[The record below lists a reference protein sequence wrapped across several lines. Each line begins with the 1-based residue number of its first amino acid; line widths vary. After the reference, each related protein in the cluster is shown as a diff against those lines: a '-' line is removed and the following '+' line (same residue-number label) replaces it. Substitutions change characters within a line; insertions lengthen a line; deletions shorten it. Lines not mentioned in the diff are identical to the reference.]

1 MSGCFFKQ
9 RAVLRPK
16 PVDIPASSSNL
27 LEEERNGEATGLART
42 MTPEPTEPMEFDPT
56 FNIDGDKLRKLREKN
71 KVTQLYLATVVGV
84 TTETISR
91 WENRRYPTIK
101 KENALKLAEALQVS
115 LDELVESQIEG
126 QMPSEDAGGETPTPD
141 QPAAIPLP
149 EAKSGWP
156 RPSRR
161 HPLILLPLLL
171 GMSFLAWQFF
181 FKAQSP
187 GFTATRHLPDH
198 VLSGQVFP
206 VLIEVIADE
215 SKSATLM
222 LRESLPE
229 QCLPLAATPPFI
241 GQNEEV
247 HLIKW
252 IGKVEAS
259 GRNHF
264 AYLAKVNEKAQP
276 GKRLFFAGSLIIG
289 KQGDDEP
296 KVAGDQET
304 EVTLFHWADKN
315 RDNRIDDYELLS
327 VYELFPNFR
336 ELGLDLTEI
345 EKIWASR
352 KYHWNNETKIIETN
366 GK

>member
-1 MSGCFFKQ
+1 
-9 RAVLRPK
+9 
-16 PVDIPASSSNL
+16 
-27 LEEERNGEATGLART
+27 
-42 MTPEPTEPMEFDPT
+42 MEFDPT

-115 LDELVESQIEG
+115 LDELLDTSNGG
-126 QMPSEDAGGETPTPD
+126 QAPHEDAKFEAPIPD
-141 QPAAIPLP
+141 QPSAIPHP
-149 EAKSGWP
+149 AAEA
-156 RPSRR
+156 RRTPSKR
-161 HPLILLPLLL
+161 LLPLLL
-171 GMSFLAWQFF
+171 LPLCLGLAFLAWQFF
-181 FKAQSP
+181 SKPQAP
-187 GFTATRHLPDH
+187 GFTAIRHLPDH
-198 VLSGQVFP
+198 VLAGQVFP

-215 SKSATLM
+215 SNSATLM

-229 QCLPLAATPPFI
+229 QCLPLAAAPPFV
-241 GQNEEV
+241 GQNDEA
-247 HLIKW
+247 HRIKW
-252 IGKVEAS
+252 IGKMEAS

-264 AYLAKVNEKAQP
+264 AYLAKVSEETEP
-276 GKRLFFAGSLIIG
+276 GRRLSFAGNLIIG

-296 KVAGDQET
+296 TVAGDQET
-304 EVTLFHWADKN
+304 EVAAFHWADKN
-315 RDNRIDDYELLS
+315 RDNRIDDYEILS

-352 KYHWNNETKIIETN
+352 EYHWNSGTKAIETN
-366 GK
+366 RK

>member
-1 MSGCFFKQ
+1 
-9 RAVLRPK
+9 
-16 PVDIPASSSNL
+16 
-27 LEEERNGEATGLART
+27 
-42 MTPEPTEPMEFDPT
+42 MEFDPP

-115 LDELVESQIEG
+115 LDELIESPNKG
-126 QMPSEDAGGETPTPD
+126 QTPHENAETETPTPG
-141 QPAAIPLP
+141 QPAISPLP

-156 RPSRR
+156 RPSRL
-161 HPLILLPLLL
+161 HPLILLPLFL
-171 GMSFLAWQFF
+171 GLGLLAWQFF
-181 FKAQSP
+181 FKAQDP
-187 GFTATRHLPDH
+187 AFTATRYLPDH
-198 VLSGQVFP
+198 VLTGQAFP
-206 VLIEVIADE
+206 VLIEVIAG
-215 SKSATLM
+215 KSNPATLM

-229 QCLPLAATPPFI
+229 QCLPLAAAPPFI

-259 GRNHF
+259 GRNRF
-264 AYLAKVNEKAQP
+264 AYLAKVSEKTEP
-276 GKRLFFAGSLIIG
+276 GRRLSFAGNLIIG
-289 KQGDDEP
+289 RQGDDEP
-296 KVAGDQET
+296 KVAGDQGT

-327 VYELFPNFR
+327 VYEIFPNFR
-336 ELGLDLTEI
+336 ELGLDLAEI

-352 KYHWNNETKIIETN
+352 GYRWNSETKTVEASRE
-366 GK
+366 